1 MLPSRITNTRA
12 DAVGQLA
19 LSTST
24 DTSVLGEF
32 GLRCASLRVD
42 DIVNLIFCWSWNS
55 PLCSLKRYTYY
66 QSMNRLKVPGVFIH
80 IPAISDAHP
89 LELTTSVVQI
99 LIAHILDDVCGMS
112 AEPSMLVD
120 SKGLD
125 KVRSGRARSE

>member
-1 MLPSRITNTRA
+1 MAPL
-12 DAVGQLA
+12 LA
-19 LSTST
+19 
-24 DTSVLGEF
+24 
-32 GLRCASLRVD
+32 RH
-42 DIVNLIFCWSWNS
+42 S
-55 PLCSLKRYTYY
+55 PLRSLKRYTYY

-80 IPAISDAHP
+80 IPPISEAYP

-125 KVRSGRARSE
+125 KVRAGRARSE

>member
-1 MLPSRITNTRA
+1 MRP
-12 DAVGQLA
+12 
-19 LSTST
+19 
-24 DTSVLGEF
+24 
-32 GLRCASLRVD
+32 
-42 DIVNLIFCWSWNS
+42 
-55 PLCSLKRYTYY
+55 LKRYTYY

-80 IPAISDAHP
+80 IPPISDAHP